1 MLKSKKQTTMTIEGK
16 KLYLIR
22 KIMEISDESVI
33 DQLDEL
39 IGKQPEKDKDWI
51 LRQLNKPIKEK
62 LDLEEIK
69 REQNFEEVDK
79 EEIEALIK
87 EADIQEPIEELLQMV

>member
-1 MLKSKKQTTMTIEGK
+1 MTIEAK

-22 KIMEISDESVI
+22 KIMEIDDESVI

-39 IGKQPEKDKDWI
+39 LGKEPVEDQDWI
-51 LRQLNKPIKEK
+51 LQQLNKPIKKK
-62 LDLEEIK
+62 LDLEEVK

-79 EEIEALIK
+79 EEVERLIK

>member
-1 MLKSKKQTTMTIEGK
+1 MTIEGK

-39 IGKQPEKDKDWI
+39 IGKKPEEDKDWI

-62 LDLEEIK
+62 LDVEEVK
-69 REQNFEEVDK
+69 RAQNFEQIDK
-79 EEIEALIK
+79 EEVEALIK
-87 EADIQEPIEELLQMV
+87 EADIQEPIEELLQMA

>member
-1 MLKSKKQTTMTIEGK
+1 MTIEGK

-33 DQLDEL
+33 DQLDGL
-39 IGKQPEKDKDWI
+39 IGKQPEEDKDWI

-62 LDLEEIK
+62 LDLEEVK
-69 REQNFEEVDK
+69 REQNFEEVNK
-79 EEIEALIK
+79 EEIETLIK

>member
-1 MLKSKKQTTMTIEGK
+1 MTIEGK

-39 IGKQPEKDKDWI
+39 IEKQPEGDKDWI

-62 LDLEEIK
+62 LDLEEVK
-69 REQNFEEVDK
+69 REQNFEEIDK

>member
-1 MLKSKKQTTMTIEGK
+1 MTIEGK

-39 IGKQPEKDKDWI
+39 IGKQPEEDKDWI

-87 EADIQEPIEELLQMV
+87 EADIQEPMEELLRMV

>member
-1 MLKSKKQTTMTIEGK
+1 MTIEGK

-22 KIMEISDESVI
+22 RIMEISDELVI
-33 DQLDEL
+33 NQLDEL
-39 IGKQPEKDKDWI
+39 IDNQPEEEDKSWI

-79 EEIEALIK
+79 EEIDALIK
-87 EADIQEPIEELLQMV
+87 EADIQEPIEELLQMRWLRSRS

>member
-1 MLKSKKQTTMTIEGK
+1 MTIEGK

-39 IGKQPEKDKDWI
+39 IGQQPEEDKDWI

-62 LDLEEIK
+62 LDLEEVK

-79 EEIEALIK
+79 EEVEALIK

>member
-1 MLKSKKQTTMTIEGK
+1 MTIEAK

-22 KIMEISDESVI
+22 KIMEIDDESVI

-39 IGKQPEKDKDWI
+39 LGKKPEEDQGWI
-51 LRQLNKPIKEK
+51 LQQLNKPIKKK
-62 LDLEEIK
+62 LDLEEVK
-69 REQNFEEVDK
+69 REQDFEEIDK
-79 EEIEALIK
+79 KEIERLIE

>member
-1 MLKSKKQTTMTIEGK
+1 MTIEGK

-33 DQLDEL
+33 DHLDEL
-39 IGKQPEKDKDWI
+39 IWKQPEEDKDWI

-62 LDLEEIK
+62 LYLEEVK
-69 REQNFEEVDK
+69 REQNFEQVDK
-79 EEIEALIK
+79 EEVEALIK

>member
-1 MLKSKKQTTMTIEGK
+1 MTIEGK

-39 IGKQPEKDKDWI
+39 IGKQPEEDKDWI
-51 LRQLNKPIKEK
+51 LWQLNKPIKEK

-79 EEIEALIK
+79 EEIAALIK

>member
-1 MLKSKKQTTMTIEGK
+1 MTIEGK

-39 IGKQPEKDKDWI
+39 TLGNN
-51 LRQLNKPIKEK
+51 R
-62 LDLEEIK
+62 K
-69 REQNFEEVDK
+69 RTKTGSCGN
-79 EEIEALIK
+79 
-87 EADIQEPIEELLQMV
+87 

>member
-1 MLKSKKQTTMTIEGK
+1 MTIEGK

-39 IGKQPEKDKDWI
+39 IGKQPEEDKDWI

-62 LDLEEIK
+62 LDLEEVK

>member
-1 MLKSKKQTTMTIEGK
+1 MTIEGK

-39 IGKQPEKDKDWI
+39 IGKQKEEDKDWI

-62 LDLEEIK
+62 LDLKEIK
-69 REQNFEEVDK
+69 REQTFEEVDK

-87 EADIQEPIEELLQMV
+87 EADIQEPMEELLQMV